1 MALMQCPMCGAYSPT
16 DAKVCYRCSFVFV
29 PSQPAPTPQFTSPAP
44 APTPVPQPQ
53 PAPQPTIESTPKND
67 ANNYTSIPQPQQHA
81 EEPRYTNYA
90 QTPVQQNSKKGLII
104 GLIVAIS
111 ILTVAVGIF
120 AGILLFGNQE
130 ENSDNPVGTET
141 AELQPILEG
150 RWPFTSARQIT
161 DSDLYGMNLADL
173 RLMRNE
179 IYARRGFIFGKQ
191 DLIRHFSQQSWYQP
205 LHNNVTLSDIESHNV
220 KVIVEQEN
228 RLKAASNNNKYV
240 GEYPFTST
248 RKVTEEDLY
257 YRSAAELRIM
267 RNEIYARNGYIFDN
281 EELHYYFSQKSWYQ
295 PYTYNPTL
303 NKIEQYNIMFIKEY
317 ENNGFDCCR

>member
-44 APTPVPQPQ
+44 QPTPVPQ

-130 ENSDNPVGTET
+130 ENSDNHVGTET
-141 AELQPILEG
+141 ADLQPILEG

-161 DSDLYGMNLADL
+161 DSDLYGLTAYDL
-173 RLMRNE
+173 RIMRNE

-205 LHNNVTLSDIESHNV
+205 LYNEVTLSTIEAHNV
-220 KVIVEQEN
+220 RVIVAYEN
-228 RLKAASNNNKYV
+228 RLKSTINTNKNV
-240 GEYPFTST
+240 GRYPYTST
-248 RKVTEEDLY
+248 QKLTESDLEY
-257 YRSAAELRIM
+257 LSSYDLRIM

-281 EELHYYFSQKSWYQ
+281 DELRNYFSQQSWYQ

-303 NKIEQYNIMFIKEY
+303 NSIEQYNIMFIKNY
-317 ENNGFDCCR
+317 ENGSNPDSY